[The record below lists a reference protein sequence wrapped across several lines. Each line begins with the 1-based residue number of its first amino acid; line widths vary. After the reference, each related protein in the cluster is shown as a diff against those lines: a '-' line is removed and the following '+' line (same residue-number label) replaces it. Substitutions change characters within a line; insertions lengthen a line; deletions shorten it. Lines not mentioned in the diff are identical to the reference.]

1 MSNRPMNNTHLPLT
15 ETWWAITFSNTI
27 IILSLVISL
36 EVFWFSDNFDM
47 TEIVFNSIVCN

>member
-1 MSNRPMNNTHLPLT
+1 MNNRPMNNTHLPLT
-15 ETWWAITFSNTI
+15 ETWSAITFSNII

-47 TEIVFNSIVCN
+47 TEIVFN